1 MNKSNTN
8 EKVQKSGVFI
18 TWIVLVAL
26 LLSACAG
33 AQKAKTYRV
42 GVLSGMG
49 AFADAVDGFKSK
61 MTELGY
67 VEGKNIS
74 YDVQST
80 TEIDTEAY
88 KRITQKFVADK
99 VDLIFVFPTEATVV
113 AKAATQGTNISLVFT
128 GTYTDIPGVNIVNSI
143 AEPGGNITGARVAGQ
158 EDASK
163 RLEILLEIAPNA
175 KRIFVPYF
183 KGYPNVPMMLD
194 IIGPQ
199 AASKGVEL
207 IEFGTNDPQEL
218 QAKMDSFVTSDG
230 VGIDAILQLGEPLA
244 VTPAFY
250 SILGKFSYDHRIP
263 IGGTMMS
270 IDGKYSSIFGLL
282 LEGKAIGA
290 LAAVQADK
298 IFKGTPAG
306 TIPVITPENHLIVNY
321 KAAQDLGVTVPQG
334 VLSEAYQIIR

>member
-1 MNKSNTN
+1 VVNKKNSQ
-8 EKVQKSGVFI
+8 KVWVLLTCI
-18 TWIVLVAL
+18 IVIAL
-26 LLSACAG
+26 LMSGCG
-33 AQKAKTYRV
+33 AARPKIYHV
-42 GVLSGMG
+42 GILSGMS
-49 AFADAVDGFKSK
+49 AFADAVDGFKSQ

-88 KRITQKFVADK
+88 KTITKKFVADK

-113 AKAATQGTNISLVFT
+113 AKAATQGTNIPVVFT

-143 AEPGGNITGARVAGQ
+143 GEPGGNITGARVAGQ

-194 IIGPQ
+194 IIRPQ
-199 AASKGVEL
+199 AASYGVEL

-270 IDGKYSSIFGLL
+270 IDGKYSSVFGLL

-306 TIPVITPENHLIVNY
+306 TIPVITPESHLVVNY
-321 KAAQDLGVTVPQG
+321 KAGQDLGVTIPQG